1 MKKPYRSLILSTLL
15 ALSPFAA
22 AAPVSPAQLL
32 NSYWLDGSAG
42 LDISGLS
49 FCGGE
54 LLAVSDK
61 NSAEIYSV
69 ALSASG
75 AALKSRVQIA
85 GLDVPEGESA
95 GLLAGLL
102 EMVRP
107 DADMDFEGVS
117 CDGDTLYLVSE
128 RYSRIAGIAPDGAA
142 GWQSQRWAA
151 SARAGGY
158 LKKYNAGAEGLVKAG
173 RDFWIAMEREPRGLL
188 RLSPG
193 AEPRIFTIPPVDG
206 LDFSDRSEDI
216 TGLAF
221 YDGAL
226 FTLERNAF
234 AVCRRSSE
242 NLGAEWC
249 IDYRAIEEAP
259 EFVYEETAYGK
270 GEGLA
275 VDAGG
280 IYVVLDNNN
289 VGRAADPEDR
299 RGLLLHLDFPPL
311 PLAGEGLG
319 ERARAEGPPLLNNP

>member
-1 MKKPYRSLILSTLL
+1 MKKPFRSQ
-15 ALSPFAA
+15 ALSALLLLSPVAMA

-32 NSYWLDGSAG
+32 ASYWLEGSAG

-69 ALSASG
+69 DLAAPG
-75 AALKSRVQIA
+75 AILKSRAQLA

-95 GLLAGLL
+95 GLVAGLL

-107 DADMDFEGVS
+107 DAEMDFEGIS
-117 CDGDTLYLVSE
+117 CDGDYIYLVSE
-128 RYSRIAGIAPDGAA
+128 RHNRIAGIAPDGAV
-142 GWQSQRWAA
+142 GWQPQRWAA
-151 SARAGGY
+151 SARASGY
-158 LKKYNAGAEGLVKAG
+158 LKKFNAGAEGLVKAG
-173 RDFWIAMEREPRGLL
+173 TDFWIAMEREPRGLL

-193 AEPRIFTIPPVDG
+193 ADPQIFAIPPVAG

-216 TGLAF
+216 TGLAV

-234 AVCRRSSE
+234 AVCRRSLQ
-242 NLGAEWC
+242 NLRAEWC
-249 IDYRAIEEAP
+249 VDYRAIEEAP
-259 EFVYEETAYGK
+259 EFVYEETEYGK

-275 VDAGG
+275 VDASG

-289 VGRAADPEDR
+289 VGRSADPEDR
-299 RGLLLHLDFPPL
+299 RALLLHLAFP
-311 PLAGEGLG
+311 EGHL
-319 ERARAEGPPLLNNP
+319 